1 MGGCSGGDDV
11 WSDRPVCVHLLSS
24 GASAAS
30 LLQSH
35 RGGGGLGDP
44 ARRRHRGSRRDG
56 YRVVEW
62 APVGS
67 FATPLVA
74 ADRRREG
81 IAGIDSSDH
90 PWYQH
95 VSPSLALGRRL
106 RNPADGGCSPV
117 HYRRFTP
124 RSPRCPQGGK
134 RCAAIRTVEMIPRI
148 GRGGL
153 RALRPGWSVNI
164 GPIRS
169 DYAPR
174 SGRGGR
180 YVVRPL
186 VCGGVQLRYHGSDAR
201 GRADELFEA
210 ETVGHQC
217 SLADPGI
224 RGRSRRGPAAHD
236 WFQTDNAATVFV
248 VVSTAAVVTRRAPI
262 QGGPR

>member
-11 WSDRPVCVHLLSS
+11 WSDRPVCVQRLSS
-24 GASAAS
+24 GASATS

-44 ARRRHRGSRRDG
+44 ARCRHRWSRRDG
-56 YRVVEW
+56 YGVVER
-62 APVGS
+62 AQVGS

-74 ADRRREG
+74 AGRRREG
-81 IAGIDSSDH
+81 VVGIDSSD
-90 PWYQH
+90 PRWYQH

-124 RSPRCPQGGK
+124 RSPRCPQGGE
-134 RCAAIRTVEMIPRI
+134 RCAAMRTVEMILRI
-148 GRGGL
+148 GTGVGL
-153 RALRPGWSVNI
+153 GYCDRVGAPKS
-164 GPIRS
+164 GPYVRT
-169 DYAPR
+169 AHQG

-180 YVVRPL
+180 YVVRAV
-186 VCGGVQLRYHGSDAR
+186 VCGRVQLRYHGSDAR
-201 GRADELFEA
+201 GRAGELFEA
-210 ETVGHQC
+210 GTVGHQC

-224 RGRSRRGPAAHD
+224 RGRSRHGPTYD
-236 WFQTDNAATVFV
+236 LFQTNNAATAFV
-248 VVSTAAVVTRRAPI
+248 VLSTAAVVTRHAPI